1 MDVQYLL
8 AFSLSLSLNLC
19 LSCSLDLAETVTKG
33 LESLRRGHERSA
45 QATTLDLLSYLR
57 RHVCLAFFASQS
69 HASSLRPHIP
79 SPQLHELSSTSA
91 TETPILG
98 VVPFG
103 SLMASHD
110 ATVLSGSVIEMDLS
124 KVIPALNLLSI
135 LTRRR
140 RVRL

>member
-1 MDVQYLL
+1 M
-8 AFSLSLSLNLC
+8 
-19 LSCSLDLAETVTKG
+19 TKG

-45 QATTLDLLSYLR
+45 HATTLDLLSYLR

-98 VVPFG
+98 RCSFREFNGIPRCDT
-103 SLMASHD
+103 A
-110 ATVLSGSVIEMDLS
+110 VLAGSVIEMDLS